1 MKEVIIP
8 APYDATAEQ
17 KKAYELWMSFE
28 KEVLFKTRYYVVHP
42 LLDELHE
49 YLLKNELRIVA
60 GEVFYR
66 ARIINDSAQ
75 KDYMMRVCVGEDGDY
90 KRFLSNINKFKGLTK
105 EASYVPPDNRVIK
118 DGRANPRY
126 IKYLYMAESPT
137 TAIYEVRPLI
147 TDRINVSE
155 IIVKNDLLIANLTFD
170 YYSVIPEKRDEIQWL
185 LYYIHRAFSIPTID
199 PDEYLPSQI
208 IAENIKQW
216 GYDGIRY
223 NSSLHRGGV
232 NITVYN
238 YEKCDAISSRDM
250 IIDTIKLNARTAGD
264 LTIDDN
270 MLFIKDNE
278 SYLIN
283 VNDITNI
290 INIPKHKKFKTN
302 E

>member
-1 MKEVIIP
+1 MRKVIIP
-8 APYDATAEQ
+8 EPFDATDAQ
-17 KKAYELWMSFE
+17 MKVYDLWKSFE
-28 KEVLFKTRYYVVHP
+28 KEILYKTRYYVVHP
-42 LLDELHE
+42 LLEQLHE
-49 YLLKNELRIVA
+49 YLLNNELRIVE
-60 GEVFYR
+60 GELFYR
-66 ARIINDSAQ
+66 ARIITDSAQ
-75 KDYMMRVCVGEDGDY
+75 KDYMMKVCVDEDGDY
-90 KRFLSNINKFKGLTK
+90 KRFLSKKNKFKGLTK
-105 EASYVPPDNRVIK
+105 EASYVPPDNLVIK

-155 IIVKNDLLIANLTFD
+155 IVVKNELKIANLTFD
-170 YYSVIPEKRDEIQWL
+170 YYSVVPEKRDETQWL
-185 LYYIHRAFSIPTID
+185 LYFVHRAFSIPTID

-232 NITVYN
+232 NVTVFD
-238 YEKCDAISSRDM
+238 YEKCDAVSSRDM
-250 IIDTIKLNARTAGD
+250 IIESVKLNARTAGY

-278 SYLIN
+278 SYLVN
-283 VNDITNI
+283 VNDIKNKI
-290 INIPKHKKFKTN
+290 QIPKHKKYEN

>member
-1 MKEVIIP
+1 MRKVIIP
-8 APYDATAEQ
+8 EPFDATDAQ
-17 KKAYELWMSFE
+17 MKAYDLWKSFE
-28 KEVLFKTRYYVVHP
+28 KEILYKTRYYVVHP
-42 LLDELHE
+42 LLEQLHK
-49 YLLKNELRIVA
+49 YLLNNELRIVE
-60 GEVFYR
+60 GELFYR
-66 ARIINDSAQ
+66 ARIITDSAQ
-75 KDYMMRVCVGEDGDY
+75 KDYMMKVCVDEDGDY
-90 KRFLSNINKFKGLTK
+90 KRFLSNKNKFKGLTK
-105 EASYVPPDNRVIK
+105 EASYVPPDNLVIK

-155 IIVKNDLLIANLTFD
+155 IVVKNELKIANLTFD
-170 YYSVIPEKRDEIQWL
+170 YYSVVPEKRDETQWL
-185 LYYIHRAFSIPTID
+185 LYFVHRAFSIPTID

-232 NITVYN
+232 NVTVFD
-238 YEKCDAISSRDM
+238 YEKCDAVSSRDM
-250 IIDTIKLNARTAGD
+250 IIESVKLDARTAGD

-278 SYLIN
+278 SYLVN
-283 VNDITNI
+283 VNDIKNKI
-290 INIPKHKKFKTN
+290 KIPKHKKYEN